1 MKRLAPALLALLLV
15 AAPALG
21 GGKKPRTPK
30 TARPSPAAPVVDS
43 VTVALWSLDENGGPN
58 VGDSGP
64 FRLRGTAGADTRT
77 DFGRFRSA
85 RIFTRAQQS
94 FVVVPRNPVLDQERG
109 FTIEA
114 WVQINSLS
122 DYELA
127 CIAARWSPVPG
138 EQSWV
143 LGVSGRKQAYPLVP
157 AGAPGLFDR
166 VVADIPAGRLVF
178 VMQPA
183 QAAAPVAFATGGD
196 LPIGRWVHVAAT
208 VDGELVKLWLD
219 GRLDSQYATRQTV
232 RGSLAP
238 LVLGNLVDERRLT
251 DIGGPLQIEGPSD
264 YSPYYGFDGAIDE
277 VRLSS
282 AARTRFESLD
292 SR

>member
-1 MKRLAPALLALLLV
+1 MRRLAFALGAALLV
-15 AAPALG
+15 ALATGASRKPREP
-21 GGKKPRTPK
+21 KKP
-30 TARPSPAAPVVDS
+30 PAPPAVDS
-43 VTVALWSLDENGGPN
+43 VTTALWSLDENGGPLAA
-58 VGDSGP
+58 DSGP

-94 FVVVPRNPVLDQERG
+94 FVVVPRNPALDVEGG

-114 WVQINSLS
+114 WIQVNSWS
-122 DYELA
+122 PYELQ
-127 CIAARWSPVPG
+127 CVAARWSPVPG

-143 LGVSGRKQAYPLVP
+143 FGVSGLKQAYPLVP

-166 VVADIPAGRLVF
+166 FVTDVQSGRLVF
-178 VMQPA
+178 LMQPA
-183 QAAAPVAFATGGD
+183 EAASPVAFASVGPVP
-196 LPIGRWVHVAAT
+196 LGRWVHVAAT
-208 VDGELVKLWLD
+208 VNGSVVKLYVD
-219 GRLDSQYATRQTV
+219 GRLDSQFATRQTV

-238 LVLGNLVDERRLT
+238 FVIGNLLDERRLS
-251 DIGGPLQIEGPSD
+251 DVGGPLQLEGPSD
-264 YSPYYGFDGAIDE
+264 YSPYYGFDGVVDE

-292 SR
+292 TR